1 LLIALSRFVDSLLRG
16 TKLNA
21 RPPKISASDPPST
34 EVAGQTVKRHHH
46 AAIDGDD
53 RRARSI
59 LEQLGF
65 VSERPATQ
73 AEGRP
78 VVLAGLVMPYGFSL
92 VSGSLV
98 SGSVAV
104 MRVCLVAVFGSL
116 SCIGASS

>member
-34 EVAGQTVKRHHH
+34 DVAVQTVKRHHH

-78 VVLAGLVMPYGFSL
+78 AVLAGLVMPYGF
-92 VSGSLV
+92 SLV

>member
-1 LLIALSRFVDSLLRG
+1 MIAGPGLF
-16 TKLNA
+16 
-21 RPPKISASDPPST
+21 
-34 EVAGQTVKRHHH
+34 
-46 AAIDGDD
+46 
-53 RRARSI
+53 

>member
-1 LLIALSRFVDSLLRG
+1 
-16 TKLNA
+16 
-21 RPPKISASDPPST
+21 
-34 EVAGQTVKRHHH
+34 VAGLTVKRHHH

-73 AEGRP
+73 AEGRSI
-78 VVLAGLVMPYGFSL
+78 VLAGLVMPYWF
-92 VSGSLV
+92 SLV

-104 MRVCLVAVFGSL
+104 MRVCLVAVFVSL